1 MSTEV
6 SLPVGFVLNEYR
18 IESTLGIGGFGLTY
32 LAVDG
37 NLDLKVAIKEYMPG
51 DIAVRH
57 DDHSIKVKSDS
68 ANDTFNWGRARFLDE
83 SRTLASFRHPNIVR
97 VMRFFEANQTAY
109 MVMEFVAGKPL
120 SDWSV
125 SRRPLSQAA
134 VMAIVL
140 PLLDGLEVVHAAG
153 YLHRDIK
160 PANIFI
166 RDDGSPVLID
176 FGSARASGGG
186 SDLTAIVTPG
196 YAPLEQYHAQGNQG
210 PWSDIYSIGAVLY
223 WMVCGRKPL
232 DSAARARHDPLPPA
246 RQAADR
252 NRYSPELLEAI
263 DWSLSPAEE
272 QRPQTVARLRDAL
285 KRVSPVHASE
295 APTMLPGALPEPDVA
310 SSQRS
315 SLSRMIF
322 DRETLKAME
331 AALTP
336 HIGPIAG
343 SMLRAASKKALT
355 LTHLAELVSGDIDD
369 EAARLAFVRKF
380 AGSERSAPSGNSTRS
395 HPPSHRPGQPAS
407 QPASQQ
413 PSHQPS
419 HQPSQPTSQQP
430 SRQLSPPVS
439 QSLSQ
444 PASAALRFDPALI
457 AKVEA
462 GLAPHIGAMARVI
475 AKRAAARARDEA
487 ELYLLAAD
495 EIEDAEGKKAFLRKA
510 ISLARKT

>member
-6 SLPVGFVLNEYR
+6 SLPVGFALNEYR

-51 DIAVRH
+51 DIAIRH

-68 ANDTFNWGRARFLDE
+68 AHETFNWGRARFLDE

-134 VMAIVL
+134 VMAIIL

-176 FGSARASGGG
+176 FGSARASGGS

-223 WMVCGRKPL
+223 WMVCGRKPV
-232 DSAARARHDPLPPA
+232 DSAARARNDPLPPA

-252 NRYSPELLEAI
+252 NRYSAELLEAI
-263 DWSLSPAEE
+263 DWTLSPAEE
-272 QRPQTVARLRDAL
+272 LRPQTVARLRDAL
-285 KRVSPVHASE
+285 KRVSPIHASE
-295 APTMLPGALPEPDVA
+295 APTMLPGAQPGLDPA
-310 SSQRS
+310 SRPLS
-315 SLSRMIF
+315 SLSGTVF
-322 DRETLKAME
+322 DRETLQAME

-343 SMLRAASKKALT
+343 SMIRAAAKKALT
-355 LTHLAELVSGDIDD
+355 LSHLAELVSGDIDD
-369 EAARLAFVRKF
+369 EGARLAFVRKF
-380 AGSERSAPSGNSTRS
+380 AGSDRSAPTGNPTRS
-395 HPPSHRPGQPAS
+395 QAP
-407 QPASQQ
+407 SQQ
-413 PSHQPS
+413 PSHP
-419 HQPSQPTSQQP
+419 PSQPAGQPP
-430 SRQLSPPVS
+430 SRQISQPAS

-462 GLAPHIGAMARVI
+462 ALAPHIGAMARVI

-495 EIEDAEGKKAFLRKA
+495 EIEDADGKKAFLRKA
-510 ISLARKT
+510 ISVARKN